1 MNTPWK
7 PTEYGPRGLEL
18 QFYNSIHHNH
28 GLSCGCDDTILHIL
42 YIINQQ
48 NSSKKLSLK
57 ELKKI
62 KCQLTGENG
71 DGDAEGDQLGID
83 AGDLEL
89 LFGEEN
95 DVTEDDNHG

>member
-1 MNTPWK
+1 MNTPWL
-7 PTEYGPRGLEL
+7 PPQYGPRGMEL

-28 GLSCGCDDTILHIL
+28 GLSCGCNDTILHIL

-48 NSSKKLSLK
+48 NSKTKLSLK

-62 KCQLTGENG
+62 KCHLIGEDG
-71 DGDAEGDQLGID
+71 DGEEDDQLGID
-83 AGDLEL
+83 AGDLEQ

-95 DVTEDDNHG
+95 DVTEPDDAG